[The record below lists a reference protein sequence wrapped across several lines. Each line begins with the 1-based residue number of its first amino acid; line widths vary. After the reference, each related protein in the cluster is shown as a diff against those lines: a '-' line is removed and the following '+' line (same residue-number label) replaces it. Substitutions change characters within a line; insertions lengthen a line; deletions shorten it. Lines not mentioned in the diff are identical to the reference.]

1 MHKERGLLLRVRLF
15 GHGEVHKDLRRMDA
29 LEELL
34 KELRREADG
43 VKPFIWWDSLIDE
56 TSPSLD
62 LDAIRQRNDFSA
74 ELLELSAKLQKSTSE
89 LRDLIYDGDE
99 PLKRVGVPRVLDL
112 PEGETDL
119 ELLKEAEKI
128 ALELLEDEL
137 KD

>member
-1 MHKERGLLLRVRLF
+1 M
-15 GHGEVHKDLRRMDA
+15 
-29 LEELL
+29 
-34 KELRREADG
+34 
-43 VKPFIWWDSLIDE
+43 
-56 TSPSLD
+56 
-62 LDAIRQRNDFSA
+62 
-74 ELLELSAKLQKSTSE
+74 QKSTSE